1 MNVTLV
7 KVIVEGPAGV
17 GKTCVM
23 YLLLSKSPPKE
34 RHSTGCAER
43 AIRVI
48 RVGKEGGEWNEV
60 STKEF
65 QEMIAEA
72 VPILYKE
79 LRAKGK
85 GLEELENVLSGL
97 EVGEGEGEGEEER
110 GGNEEDEGR
119 EEREVSGGNE
129 VKVEERAE
137 GEGDGGEGNEG
148 MKRNLD
154 KVTSGSQEGKAVID
168 GVIKKLTR
176 LVGSGK
182 SSRRLLDMEL
192 IYLTDTGGQQPFWDL
207 IPIFTYDTSATL
219 FVHRLCE
226 KLDEHPLNDL
236 YQRGKQVGPSQRAT
250 LTTAQ
255 AFKTMLRGLHEGG
268 KRSKIIVVGT
278 HRDLIEDCEEKLTD
292 KNEKFAAIASPHFE
306 EDMVF
311 QDEQMKEVVFPV
323 NAKAPEEDD
332 QKAAS
337 EIRASI
343 EKGATQHKIPIWWF
357 ILQLILEALAHKL
370 GRDVLSKD
378 ECLHVSHSLGF
389 SEGELDAAL
398 AFFDK
403 LNIFLFKK
411 KILPRVVFTNPQVPL
426 DKLSKLLEKQYHL
439 KAAEADPTKPKVATG
454 GEWKKFRDN
463 GILTLKFLEEFKS
476 HYVEG
481 IFTPSDFL
489 LLLKKLL
496 VISPLSATEYF
507 FPAVLSMTPESRVN
521 QFLVHCKATGIA
533 ALVVEFPTGWAPPG
547 VFCCSVCHLQSHA
560 HWEVVHK
567 PPTTPGSK
575 DTPNTQLCQISRNSI
590 TFSKHGR
597 PGTVTLID
605 NFSFFIACVNVDT
618 RKMEGEELVEHCQAV
633 RSELFAA
640 VEAGMENTHHT
651 NSRPVP
657 AFLCPIQNDSCS
669 TELHTAHLSDNGKKW
684 ICSENRDE
692 FDWLSPEQ
700 SLWLCGPGK
709 QCSISS
715 YLLLWQLTLIFFA
728 VGTPSKSSL
737 PKLSDLANRVAAIIP
752 HKWKQVAIQLELSRG
767 ERKAIEKDE
776 DECFDRFTAVLEQWK
791 QSASLPYTW
800 KTLVTALKSTSVDEQ
815 TLAEQLERDFC

>member
-48 RVGKEGGEWNEV
+48 RVGKEGGEWNEI

-97 EVGEGEGEGEEER
+97 EVGEGEGEEER

-137 GEGDGGEGNEG
+137 GEGDAGEGNEG
-148 MKRNLD
+148 RKPKVD

-236 YQRGKQVGPSQRAT
+236 YQRGNQVGPSQRAT

-278 HRDLIEDCEEKLTD
+278 HRDLIEDCEEKVTE

-306 EDMVF
+306 EDIVF
-311 QDEQMKEVVFPV
+311 RDEQLEEVVFPV

-332 QKAAS
+332 KKAAS

-481 IFTPSDFL
+481 IFTPSNFL
-489 LLLKKLL
+489 LLLEKLL
-496 VISPLSATEYF
+496 VISPLSATDYF
-507 FPAVLSMTPESRVN
+507 LPAVLSMTPESLVN
-521 QFLVHCKATGIA
+521 QILVHCRATGIA

-590 TFSKHGR
+590 TFRKHGR
-597 PGTVTLID
+597 PGTVTFID

-618 RKMEGEELVEHCQAV
+618 RKMEREELVEHCQAV

-640 VEAGMENTHHT
+640 VEAGLENTHHT

-657 AFLCPIQNDSCS
+657 AFLCPIQNDSCR

-684 ICSENRDE
+684 ICSENSDT
-692 FDWLSPEQ
+692 FDLVTPQQ
-700 SLWLCGPGK
+700 SLWLREPGR
-709 QCSISS
+709 Q
-715 YLLLWQLTLIFFA
+715 LLFVVVTVSFTGFFA
-728 VGTPSKSSL
+728 VGTPSKSSS
-737 PKLSDLANRVAAIIP
+737 PKLSDLANHVAAIIP

-776 DECFDRFTAVLEQWK
+776 NDCFDRFMAVLEQWK
-791 QSASLPYTW
+791 QSGSLPYTW
-800 KTLVTALKSTSVDEQ
+800 KTLVTALNSTSVDEQ

>member
-48 RVGKEGGEWNEV
+48 RVGKEEGEWNEI

-72 VPILYKE
+72 VPILYEE
-79 LRAKGK
+79 LRANGK

-97 EVGEGEGEGEEER
+97 EVGEGEGEEER

-119 EEREVSGGNE
+119 EAREVSVGNE

-137 GEGDGGEGNEG
+137 GEGDGGKGNEG
-148 MKRNLD
+148 TKRNVV
-154 KVTSGSQEGKAVID
+154 KGSQEGKAVID

-176 LVGSGK
+176 LVGSWK

-207 IPIFTYDTSATL
+207 IPIFTYNTSATL

-278 HRDLIEDCEEKLTD
+278 HRDLIEDCEEKLTE
-292 KNEKFAAIASPHFE
+292 KNEKFAAIASHHFKK
-306 EDMVF
+306 DIVF
-311 QDEQMKEVVFPV
+311 RNEGLQEIVFPV
-323 NAKAPEEDD
+323 NAKVPKDDDKEE
-332 QKAAS
+332 AS
-337 EIRASI
+337 KIRASI
-343 EKGATQHKIPIWWF
+343 EKRATQHKIPIWWF

-370 GRDVLSKD
+370 GRDILSKD

-439 KAAEADPTKPKVATG
+439 KAAEADPTKAANLATTG
-454 GEWKKFRDN
+454 DWKSFRDR
-463 GILTLKFLEEFKS
+463 GILTLKFLEEFNS

-481 IFTPSDFL
+481 IFAPSDFL

-521 QFLVHCKATGIA
+521 QFLVHCRATGIA
-533 ALVVEFPTGWAPPG
+533 ALVVEFPTGWTPPG

-575 DTPNTQLCQISRNSI
+575 DTPNTQLCRISRNSI
-590 TFSKHGR
+590 TFSTRDR
-597 PGTVTLID
+597 PGTVTFID

-618 RKMEGEELVEHCQAV
+618 RKMEGEDLVEHCQAV

-640 VEAGMENTHHT
+640 VEAGLENTHHT

-684 ICSENRDE
+684 ICSENSDTFE
-692 FDWLSPEQ
+692 
-700 SLWLCGPGK
+700 SLNAAQAVWTGVGK
-709 QCSISS
+709 QYYKLAFRC
-715 YLLLWQLTLIFFA
+715 LT
-728 VGTPSKSSL
+728 
-737 PKLSDLANRVAAIIP
+737 
-752 HKWKQVAIQLELSRG
+752 
-767 ERKAIEKDE
+767 
-776 DECFDRFTAVLEQWK
+776 
-791 QSASLPYTW
+791 
-800 KTLVTALKSTSVDEQ
+800 
-815 TLAEQLERDFC
+815 

>member
-23 YLLLSKSPPKE
+23 YLLLSKSPPKQ

-48 RVGKEGGEWNEV
+48 RVGKEGGEWNEI

-72 VPILYKE
+72 VPILYEE

-97 EVGEGEGEGEEER
+97 E
-110 GGNEEDEGR
+110 GGDGADEAGDEMDEGR
-119 EEREVSGGNE
+119 EEEEKGVINE
-129 VKVEERAE
+129 VKVEERFQGGDSEE
-137 GEGDGGEGNEG
+137 GSAA
-148 MKRNLD
+148 KRR
-154 KVTSGSQEGKAVID
+154 KVRVASSNSEESRKVID

-207 IPIFTYDTSATL
+207 IPIFTNDTSATL

-236 YQRGKQVGPSQRAT
+236 YRRGKQVGPSQRAT

-311 QDEQMKEVVFPV
+311 QNEQMKEVVFPV

-332 QKAAS
+332 QKVAS
-337 EIRASI
+337 EVRASI

-439 KAAEADPTKPKVATG
+439 KAAEADPTKSNVATG

-463 GILTLKFLEEFKS
+463 GILTLKLLKQFKS

-489 LLLKKLL
+489 LLLEKLL

-507 FPAVLSMTPESRVN
+507 FPAVLSMTPEYRVN
-521 QFLVHCKATGIA
+521 QFLVHCRGTGIA

-567 PPTTPGSK
+567 PPTPPGNK

-590 TFSKHGR
+590 TFRKHGR
-597 PGTVTLID
+597 PGTVTFID

-640 VEAGMENTHHT
+640 VEAGLENTHHT

-684 ICSENRDE
+684 ICSENSDT
-692 FDWLSPEQ
+692 FDLVTPQQ
-700 SLWLCGPGK
+700 SLWLSEPGR
-709 QCSISS
+709 
-715 YLLLWQLTLIFFA
+715 QLMFLVVTASFTDCFL
-728 VGTPSKSSL
+728 
-737 PKLSDLANRVAAIIP
+737 
-752 HKWKQVAIQLELSRG
+752 QLELPPNPLHQNSETWQTVLQPSFPTNGSRWP
-767 ERKAIEKDE
+767 
-776 DECFDRFTAVLEQWK
+776 F
-791 QSASLPYTW
+791 S
-800 KTLVTALKSTSVDEQ
+800 
-815 TLAEQLERDFC
+815 

>member
-23 YLLLSKSPPKE
+23 YLLLSKSPPDK

-48 RVGKEGGEWNEV
+48 RVGKEGREWNEIP
-60 STKEF
+60 TKEF

-72 VPILYKE
+72 VPILYEE

-97 EVGEGEGEGEEER
+97 VGED
-110 GGNEEDEGR
+110 GNGDGDEMDEGR
-119 EEREVSGGNE
+119 EEGDKDVMNE
-129 VKVEERAE
+129 VKVEERFE
-137 GEGDGGEGNEG
+137 GRGNSEEGNAA
-148 MKRNLD
+148 KRR
-154 KVTSGSQEGKAVID
+154 KVLVASSSSEESKRVID
-168 GVIKKLTR
+168 RVIKKLTQ

-182 SSRRLLDMEL
+182 VSRRLLDMEL

-226 KLDEHPLNDL
+226 KLDEHPQNNL

-250 LTTAQ
+250 LTTAE

-311 QDEQMKEVVFPV
+311 RNEQMKEVVFPV

-332 QKAAS
+332 EKTAS

-343 EKGATQHKIPIWWF
+343 EKGAAKHKIPIWWF
-357 ILQLILEALAHKL
+357 ILQLILEELAHKL
-370 GRDVLSKD
+370 DRDVLSKD
-378 ECLHVSHSLGF
+378 ECLDVSHSLGF
-389 SEGELDAAL
+389 SEGQLDAAL

-411 KILPRVVFTNPQVPL
+411 NILPRVVFTNPQVPL
-426 DKLSKLLEKQYHL
+426 DKLSRLLEKQYHL
-439 KAAEADPTKPKVATG
+439 KAAEADPTKAKVATG

-476 HYVEG
+476 HYVVG

-489 LLLKKLL
+489 LLLEKLL

-521 QFLVHCKATGIA
+521 QFLVHCRTTAIA
-533 ALVVEFPTGWAPPG
+533 PLAVEFPTRWAPPG
-547 VFCCSVCHLQSHA
+547 VYCCSVCHLQSHA

-590 TFSKHGR
+590 TFRKRGR
-597 PGTVTLID
+597 PGTVTFID
-605 NFSFFIACVNVDT
+605 NFSFFIACVDVDT
-618 RKMEGEELVEHCQAV
+618 RKMRPEELVEHCQAV

-640 VEAGMENTHHT
+640 VEAGLENTHHT
-651 NSRPVP
+651 KSRPVP

-669 TELHTAHLSDNGKKW
+669 TELHTACISKNRKKW
-684 ICSENRDE
+684 ICSENSNV
-692 FDWLSPEQ
+692 FDNITEDQ
-700 SLWLCGPGK
+700 DLWLAGK
-709 QCSISS
+709 KC
-715 YLLLWQLTLIFFA
+715 F
-728 VGTPSKSSL
+728 
-737 PKLSDLANRVAAIIP
+737 SDLFVIS
-752 HKWKQVAIQLELSRG
+752 W
-767 ERKAIEKDE
+767 
-776 DECFDRFTAVLEQWK
+776 
-791 QSASLPYTW
+791 
-800 KTLVTALKSTSVDEQ
+800 
-815 TLAEQLERDFC
+815 

>member
-1 MNVTLV
+1 MKQGYVNVTLV

-48 RVGKEGGEWNEV
+48 RVGKEGGEWNEI

-72 VPILYKE
+72 VPILYEE

-97 EVGEGEGEGEEER
+97 EVGEGEGEEER

-119 EEREVSGGNE
+119 EEREVSGRNE

-148 MKRNLD
+148 MKKNDD
-154 KVTSGSQEGKAVID
+154 KATSGSQEGKAVID

-176 LVGSGK
+176 LVRSGK

-226 KLDEHPLNDL
+226 KLDEHPQNDL

-278 HRDLIEDCEEKLTD
+278 HRDLIEDCEETLEE
-292 KNEKFAAIASPHFE
+292 KNKTFAATASHHFKK
-306 EDMVF
+306 DVVF
-311 QDEQMKEVVFPV
+311 RNEGLQEIVFPV
-323 NAKAPEEDD
+323 NAKVPEDD
-332 QKAAS
+332 DKGEAS
-337 EIRASI
+337 KIRASI
-343 EKGATQHKIPIWWF
+343 EEGATQHEIPIWWF

-389 SEGELDAAL
+389 SEGELDVAL

-426 DKLSKLLEKQYHL
+426 DKLSNLVEKQYHL
-439 KAAEADPTKPKVATG
+439 KAAEADPTKAANLATTG
-454 GEWKKFRDN
+454 DWQSFRDR

-476 HYVEG
+476 HYVEE

-489 LLLKKLL
+489 LLLEKLL

-521 QFLVHCKATGIA
+521 QFLVHCRATGIA

-567 PPTTPGSK
+567 PPTIPGTK

-590 TFSKHGR
+590 TFRKHGR
-597 PGTVTLID
+597 PGTVTFID

-640 VEAGMENTHHT
+640 VEAGLENTHHT

-684 ICSENRDE
+684 ICSENSDI
-692 FDWLSPEQ
+692 FDLVTPQQ
-700 SLWLCGPGK
+700 SLWLREPGR
-709 QCSISS
+709 Q
-715 YLLLWQLTLIFFA
+715 LLFLVVTVSLTDFL
-728 VGTPSKSSL
+728 
-737 PKLSDLANRVAAIIP
+737 
-752 HKWKQVAIQLELSRG
+752 QLELPQNPLHQNSVIWQTVLQPSFPTNGSRWP
-767 ERKAIEKDE
+767 
-776 DECFDRFTAVLEQWK
+776 F
-791 QSASLPYTW
+791 S
-800 KTLVTALKSTSVDEQ
+800 
-815 TLAEQLERDFC
+815 

>member
-48 RVGKEGGEWNEV
+48 RVGKEGGEWNEI

-72 VPILYKE
+72 VPILYEE

-97 EVGEGEGEGEEER
+97 EVGEGEGEEER
-110 GGNEEDEGR
+110 GGKEEDEGR
-119 EEREVSGGNE
+119 EEREVSGRNE

-137 GEGDGGEGNEG
+137 GEGDGGEGNE
-148 MKRNLD
+148 KTKPNID

-192 IYLTDTGGQQPFWDL
+192 IYMTDTGGQQPFWDL

-268 KRSKIIVVGT
+268 KRSKIIAVGT
-278 HRDLIEDCEEKLTD
+278 HRDLIEDCEETLKE
-292 KNEKFAAIASPHFE
+292 KNKTFVATASHHFKK
-306 EDMVF
+306 DVVF
-311 QDEQMKEVVFPV
+311 RNEGLQEIIFPV
-323 NAKAPEEDD
+323 NAKVPEDD
-332 QKAAS
+332 DKEEAS
-337 EIRASI
+337 KIRASI

-426 DKLSKLLEKQYHL
+426 DKLSNLVEKQYHL
-439 KAAEADPTKPKVATG
+439 KAAEADPTKAANLATTG
-454 GEWKKFRDN
+454 DWQNFRDR

-489 LLLKKLL
+489 LLLEKHL

-521 QFLVHCKATGIA
+521 QFLVHCRATGIA

-575 DTPNTQLCQISRNSI
+575 GTPNTQLCQISRNSI
-590 TFSKHGR
+590 TFRKHSR
-597 PGTVTLID
+597 PGTVTFID

-640 VEAGMENTHHT
+640 VEAGLENTHHT

-684 ICSENRDE
+684 ICSENSDVFDIITRDQE
-692 FDWLSPEQ
+692 FWLS
-700 SLWLCGPGK
+700 GPGK
-709 QCSISS
+709 KCFIDLFVFCSSFIFLQD
-715 YLLLWQLTLIFFA
+715 LLHA
-728 VGTPSKSSL
+728 
-737 PKLSDLANRVAAIIP
+737 KL
-752 HKWKQVAIQLELSRG
+752 HWHQK
-767 ERKAIEKDE
+767 
-776 DECFDRFTAVLEQWK
+776 
-791 QSASLPYTW
+791 
-800 KTLVTALKSTSVDEQ
+800 
-815 TLAEQLERDFC
+815 

>member
-48 RVGKEGGEWNEV
+48 RVGKEGGEWNEI

-72 VPILYKE
+72 VPILYEE

-97 EVGEGEGEGEEER
+97 EVGEGEGEEER

-148 MKRNLD
+148 TKPNLD

-226 KLDEHPLNDL
+226 KLDERPLNDL

-278 HRDLIEDCEEKLTD
+278 HRDLIDNCEEKLTE

-311 QDEQMKEVVFPV
+311 RNEQMKEVVFPV
-323 NAKAPEEDD
+323 NAKAPKEDD
-332 QKAAS
+332 QKVAS

-343 EKGATQHKIPIWWF
+343 EKGTTQHKIPIWWF

-389 SEGELDAAL
+389 SERELDAAL

-411 KILPRVVFTNPQVPL
+411 KILPKVVFTNPQVPL

-439 KAAEADPTKPKVATG
+439 KAAEADPTKAEGATG

-463 GILTLKFLEEFKS
+463 GILNLKCLYEFKS
-476 HYVEG
+476 HYING

-489 LLLKKLL
+489 LLLKKFLI
-496 VISPLSATEYF
+496 ISPLSATEYF

-521 QFLVHCKATGIA
+521 RFLVHCRATGIA

-575 DTPNTQLCQISRNSI
+575 DTPNAQLCQISRNSI
-590 TFSKHGR
+590 TFRKHGR
-597 PGTVTLID
+597 PGTVTFID

-618 RKMEGEELVEHCQAV
+618 KKMEREELVEHCQAV

-640 VEAGMENTHHT
+640 VEAGLENTHHT

-657 AFLCPIQNDSCS
+657 AFLCPIHNNSCS

-684 ICSENRDE
+684 ICSENSDA
-692 FDWLSPEQ
+692 FDLVTPQQ
-700 SLWLCGPGK
+700 SLWLREPGRHLLFVVVTVSDTK
-709 QCSISS
+709 CFCS
-715 YLLLWQLTLIFFA
+715 WN
-728 VGTPSKSSL
+728 SL
-737 PKLSDLANRVAAIIP
+737 QIL
-752 HKWKQVAIQLELSRG
+752 
-767 ERKAIEKDE
+767 
-776 DECFDRFTAVLEQWK
+776 FT
-791 QSASLPYTW
+791 
-800 KTLVTALKSTSVDEQ
+800 KTQ
-815 TLAEQLERDFC
+815 

>member
-17 GKTCVM
+17 GKTCIM
-23 YLLLSKSPPKE
+23 YLLLSKSPPQE

-48 RVGKEGGEWNEV
+48 RVGKEGEEWNEI

-72 VPILYKE
+72 VPILYE
-79 LRAKGK
+79 EGK
-85 GLEELENVLSGL
+85 GLEELENVLSRL
-97 EVGEGEGEGEEER
+97 EVGEGEGEEEIGGNGKDEGREER
-110 GGNEEDEGR
+110 EVSGGNEEDEGR

-129 VKVEERAE
+129 VKVEERAK
-137 GEGDGGEGNEG
+137 GEGDGGEGNERT
-148 MKRNLD
+148 KRNLD
-154 KVTSGSQEGKAVID
+154 KVTSGSQEGQAVID

-226 KLDEHPLNDL
+226 KLDEYPLNDL

-255 AFKTMLRGLHEGG
+255 AFKTMLRGQHEGENS
-268 KRSKIIVVGT
+268 SKIIVVGT
-278 HRDLIEDCEEKLTD
+278 HRDLIEDCKETLEEKNKTFASITSHHF
-292 KNEKFAAIASPHFE
+292 KQNVIFRNEGL
-306 EDMVF
+306 
-311 QDEQMKEVVFPV
+311 KEIVFPI
-323 NAKAPEEDD
+323 NAKAPEHDD
-332 QKAAS
+332 EKEAS
-337 EIRASI
+337 KIRASI

-439 KAAEADPTKPKVATG
+439 KAAEADPTKAANLATTG
-454 GEWKKFRDN
+454 DWQNFRDR

-481 IFTPSDFL
+481 IFTPTDFL
-489 LLLKKLL
+489 LLLEKLL
-496 VISPLSATEYF
+496 VISPLSTDEYF
-507 FPAVLSMTPESRVN
+507 FPAVLSMTPESRVH
-521 QFLVHCKATGIA
+521 QFLFHCRTTEIA
-533 ALVVEFPTGWAPPG
+533 ALVVKFNTGWAPPG

-590 TFSKHGR
+590 TFRKHGR
-597 PGTVTLID
+597 PGTVTFID

-618 RKMEGEELVEHCQAV
+618 SKIEREELVEHCEAV

-640 VEAGMENTHHT
+640 VEAGLENTHHT
-651 NSRPVP
+651 RSRPVP

-684 ICSENRDE
+684 ICSENSDT
-692 FDWLSPEQ
+692 FD
-700 SLWLCGPGK
+700 SLNADQAVWFSGFGK
-709 QCSISS
+709 Q
-715 YLLLWQLTLIFFA
+715 Y
-728 VGTPSKSSL
+728 
-737 PKLSDLANRVAAIIP
+737 
-752 HKWKQVAIQLELSRG
+752 
-767 ERKAIEKDE
+767 
-776 DECFDRFTAVLEQWK
+776 
-791 QSASLPYTW
+791 Y
-800 KTLVTALKSTSVDEQ
+800 
-815 TLAEQLERDFC
+815 

>member
-48 RVGKEGGEWNEV
+48 RVGKEGGEWNEI

-72 VPILYKE
+72 VPILYEE

-97 EVGEGEGEGEEER
+97 EVGEGEGEEER

-137 GEGDGGEGNEG
+137 GEGDGGEGSEG
-148 MKRNLD
+148 MKPNVD

-168 GVIKKLTR
+168 GVINKLTR

-278 HRDLIEDCEEKLTD
+278 HRDLIEDCKEKLTD
-292 KNEKFAAIASPHFE
+292 KNEKFASIASPHFE

-311 QDEQMKEVVFPV
+311 RNEQMKEVVFPV
-323 NAKAPEEDD
+323 NAKAPEKDD
-332 QKAAS
+332 KKEAS
-337 EIRASI
+337 KIRASI

-378 ECLHVSHSLGF
+378 ECLHVSDSLGF

-439 KAAEADPTKPKVATG
+439 KAAETDPTKANVATG

-463 GILTLKFLEEFKS
+463 RILTLKFLEEFKS

-489 LLLKKLL
+489 LLLEKLL

-507 FPAVLSMTPESRVN
+507 FPAILSMTPESRVN
-521 QFLVHCKATGIA
+521 QFLVHCRATGIA

-590 TFSKHGR
+590 TFRKHGR
-597 PGTVTLID
+597 PGTVTFID

-618 RKMEGEELVEHCQAV
+618 SKMEREELVEHCQAV

-640 VEAGMENTHHT
+640 IEAGLENTHHT

-684 ICSENRDE
+684 ICTENSDTFE
-692 FDWLSPEQ
+692 NLNASQALWTGKQYYCYICVLSYLG
-700 SLWLCGPGK
+700 LWLWCFRGSGK
-709 QCSISS
+709 
-715 YLLLWQLTLIFFA
+715 
-728 VGTPSKSSL
+728 
-737 PKLSDLANRVAAIIP
+737 
-752 HKWKQVAIQLELSRG
+752 
-767 ERKAIEKDE
+767 
-776 DECFDRFTAVLEQWK
+776 
-791 QSASLPYTW
+791 
-800 KTLVTALKSTSVDEQ
+800 
-815 TLAEQLERDFC
+815 